1 MRAAL
6 SPAAAQLLRSLLAR
20 TGVAR
25 DRVRISAFRSV
36 DWHSLTFNGERHE
49 IGLAIPGPDAAATA
63 ALLRDG
69 LGEAEWALSGH
80 VVADILIV
88 AERTTPDGE
97 IHLDVEALTLSD

>member
-49 IGLAIPGPDAAATA
+49 IALLIPGPDAAATA

-88 AERTTPDGE
+88 AERDVPGGDIQLE
-97 IHLDVEALTLSD
+97 VEALTLSD